1 MRKSPQIAVLHSLF
15 AGSRKLEH
23 WRTNKQKCRPIRC
36 IKVEN
41 CAFQVLV
48 DTGPT
53 HNVMD
58 ECTFRQLLADKVT
71 LKTWSS
77 VLIGKFDAMVESGK
91 IPCRKGAHQH

>member
-1 MRKSPQIAVLHSLF
+1 M
-15 AGSRKLEH
+15 
-23 WRTNKQKCRPIRC
+23 
-36 IKVEN
+36 
-41 CAFQVLV
+41 

-53 HNVMD
+53 LNVMD